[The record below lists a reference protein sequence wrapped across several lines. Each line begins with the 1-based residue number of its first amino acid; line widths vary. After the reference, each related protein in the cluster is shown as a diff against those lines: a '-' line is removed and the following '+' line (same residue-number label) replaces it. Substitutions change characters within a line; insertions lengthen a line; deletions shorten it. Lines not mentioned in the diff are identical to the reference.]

1 MDRAAMALDCS
12 AVKVALRAAGVMV
25 KLGMG
30 ALGWL
35 G

>member
-12 AVKVALRAAGVMV
+12 LVKVALRGAGVMV

-30 ALGWL
+30 LSVD
-35 G
+35 